1 VPADASAGFAV
12 EVKGGPGPTGELWC
26 DRGRGVSSR
35 TGHAAKP
42 IRAFATL
49 PHVVYMRDKRAG
61 QVTFLTGV
69 APIPAACSAGG
80 QLDEGLRRRYPYFM
94 GEEWREGKMFL
105 NKAVYSVLICAGFA
119 YVAFWTAFFVHA
131 AMAQH

>member
-1 VPADASAGFAV
+1 
-12 EVKGGPGPTGELWC
+12 
-26 DRGRGVSSR
+26 
-35 TGHAAKP
+35 
-42 IRAFATL
+42 
-49 PHVVYMRDKRAG
+49 
-61 QVTFLTGV
+61 
-69 APIPAACSAGG
+69 
-80 QLDEGLRRRYPYFM
+80 M